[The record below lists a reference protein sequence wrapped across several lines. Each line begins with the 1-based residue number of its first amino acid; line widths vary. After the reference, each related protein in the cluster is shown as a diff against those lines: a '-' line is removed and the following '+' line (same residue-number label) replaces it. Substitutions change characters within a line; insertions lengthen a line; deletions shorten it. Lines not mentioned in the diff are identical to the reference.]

1 MADVFTWCVRTEI
14 TGTGD
19 FLVKEARFGDG
30 YRQTSADGL
39 NNESQQW
46 PISIV
51 GRESKVGP
59 ALAFLR
65 ARQGAVSFLWTPPLG
80 VQGYYLCKTYTLT
93 PHGNGVYTLAATF
106 EQTFQP

>member
-1 MADVFTWCVRTEI
+1 MAEVFTWCVRTEI

-19 FLVKEARFGDG
+19 FLTRQARFGDG
-30 YRQTSADGL
+30 YRQTAADGL
-39 NNESQQW
+39 NNETQQW

-65 ARQGAVSFLWTPPLG
+65 ARKGAVSFLWTPPLG
-80 VQGYYLCKTYTLT
+80 VQGLYLCKTYTLI
-93 PHGNGVYTLAATF
+93 PHGNDVFTLNATF

>member
-1 MADVFTWCVRTEI
+1 MADIFTWCVRTDT
-14 TGTGD
+14 TGTGTFD
-19 FLVKEARFGDG
+19 VAQAKFGDG
-30 YRQTSADGL
+30 YRQTIPQGL

-51 GRESKVGP
+51 GREAKVGP

-65 ARQGAVSFLWTPPLG
+65 ARQGGVSFLWTPPLG
-80 VQGYYLCKTYTLT
+80 VQGLYLCKSYNLT
-93 PHGNGVYTLAATF
+93 AHGNGVFTLSATF

>member
-46 PISIV
+46 PISLV
-51 GRESKVGP
+51 GREPKIRA
-59 ALAFLR
+59 ALDFLR
-65 ARQGAVSFLWTPPLG
+65 ARKGGVSFLWTPPLG
-80 VQGYYLCKTYTLT
+80 DQGYYLCKTYSAT
-93 PHGNGVYTLAATF
+93 PHGNGVFTLTATF

>member
-1 MADVFTWCVRTEI
+1 MADEFTWCVRTDS
-14 TGTGD
+14 TGSGSFD
-19 FLVKEARFGDG
+19 VKEARFGDG

-39 NNESQQW
+39 NNETQQW

-51 GRESKVGP
+51 GREAKVLP

-65 ARQGAVSFLWTPPLG
+65 ARRGAVSFLWTPPLG
-80 VQGYYLCKTYTLT
+80 VQGLYLCKNYNING
-93 PHGNGVYTLAATF
+93 HGNGVFTLSATF